1 MSWRAIRWSIYN
13 AIINGL
19 CKKGIYA
26 RAKEVLDETLYNG
39 LSLDTTTYKMLLIE
53 SCKKDNI
60 LEAEEI
66 FNEMLHHGVILDL
79 VSFSSLIG
87 VFIRNG
93 YLG

>member
-1 MSWRAIRWSIYN
+1 M
-13 AIINGL
+13 
-19 CKKGIYA
+19 
-26 RAKEVLDETLYNG
+26 DETLYNG

-79 VSFSSLIG
+79 VSFSSPIG
-87 VFIRNG
+87 VFLRNG
-93 YLG
+93 HLG